1 MIKRK
6 INRNILPTT
15 TNKYNVYENGVGLI
29 GLSDEIELPD
39 FTAITEEMS
48 GSGLLGKIQEAV
60 MGHFDSQEMTIPFLN
75 LDNDIFSF
83 ADPLK
88 VIDLN
93 LRASQQTLD
102 KEKDEAGYRGI
113 RIAVRGKLKSFKPGK
128 LKQGGRMDASV
139 TLELH
144 RILIEIDGETQLE
157 LDKLN
162 EVYRVG
168 GKDIIEEMRK
178 YC

>member
-1 MIKRK
+1 MAGY
-6 INRNILPTT
+6 NLPTV
-15 TNKYNVYENGVGLI
+15 TNTYNVYNKGNALI
-29 GLSDEIELPD
+29 GLSDEITLPD
-39 FTAITEEMS
+39 FSAITEEMS

-60 MGHFDSQEMTIPFLN
+60 MGHFDSQEMEIPFLN

-83 ADPLK
+83 ADPLE

-93 LRASQQTLD
+93 LRAAQQQLN
-102 KEKDEAGYRGI
+102 KEEGTAGYRGI
-113 RIAVRGKLKSFKPGK
+113 RIAVRGKLKSFKPGV
-128 LKQGGRMDASV
+128 LKQGGKMNSSI

-144 RILIEIDGETQLE
+144 YILIELDGEPKLE

-162 EVYRVG
+162 SVYRIA
-168 GKDIIEEMRK
+168 GKDVMEEMRQ

>member
-1 MIKRK
+1 MAGY
-6 INRNILPTT
+6 NLPTV
-15 TNKYNVYENGVGLI
+15 TNTYNVYNKGNALI
-29 GLSDEIELPD
+29 GLSDEITLPD
-39 FTAITEEMS
+39 FSAVTEEMS

-60 MGHFDSQEMTIPFLN
+60 MGHFDSQEMEIPFLN

-83 ADPLK
+83 ADPLE

-93 LRASQQTLD
+93 LRASQQQLNKKAGT
-102 KEKDEAGYRGI
+102 AGYRGI
-113 RIAVRGKLKSFKPGK
+113 RIAVRGKLKSFKPGV
-128 LKQGGRMDASV
+128 LKQGGKMGSSI

-144 RILIEIDGETQLE
+144 YILIEIDGEVKLE

-162 EVYRVG
+162 SVYRVN
-168 GKDIIEEMRK
+168 GKDIMEEMRQ